1 MYLLNSYLPLQ
12 TTKPDVVVEPPTEEK
27 ELTKK
32 DRVLQVRNI
41 MSGRVIGW
49 SGESVVL
56 FMRSI
61 FSFRELI
68 LFHDGRN
75 HDHFGTCLTKLASN
89 SSFWVVLCQ
98 LAINYKNG
106 LADIQKH
113 EYKPAWSG

>member
-32 DRVLQVRNI
+32 DRDLQVRNI

-56 FMRSI
+56 
-61 FSFRELI
+61 
-68 LFHDGRN
+68 
-75 HDHFGTCLTKLASN
+75 
-89 SSFWVVLCQ
+89 
-98 LAINYKNG
+98 
-106 LADIQKH
+106 
-113 EYKPAWSG
+113 